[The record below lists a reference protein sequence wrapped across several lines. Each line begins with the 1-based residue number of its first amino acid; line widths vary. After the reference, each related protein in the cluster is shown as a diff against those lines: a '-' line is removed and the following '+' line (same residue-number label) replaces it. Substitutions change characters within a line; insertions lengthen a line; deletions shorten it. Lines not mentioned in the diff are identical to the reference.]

1 MGLIGENGAGKSTT
15 IKLLLGLAGRE
26 EGEIS
31 LLGNSGGEL
40 SGTLKENIGV
50 VMDDCCFPEILT
62 AKQVG
67 NVLRSI
73 YKHGIQKI
81 YGVSQR
87 IFPAA
92 GKERQG
98 FFPRDENEAFHCLR
112 TFARYEAVN
121 PGRGNQRAGPGGPG

>member
-1 MGLIGENGAGKSTT
+1 MNDAIAVRNLTKTYDGFTLDHIGFTLPGGCIMGLIGENGAGKSTT

-73 YKHGIQKI
+73 YKTWDTKNIRRFSKNFPCRWERA
-81 YGVSQR
+81 SR
-87 IFPAA
+87 IFPA
-92 GKERQG
+92 G
-98 FFPRDENEAFHCLR
+98 
-112 TFARYEAVN
+112 
-121 PGRGNQRAGPGGPG
+121 